1 MRGMRLVH
9 FQRLFKFFV
18 PLLPLS
24 DYWTAPLKSG
34 WNSLRFRIQNLRIL
48 RATLRARFR
57 RSAPDKRASLSQ
69 LRATI
74 PPRIPSI
81 DANRKLFREKIWKRD
96 PRRRWN
102 RVRSDRLSVSL
113 LKSAL
118 PLFPSFSLSSSL
130 FQTKSNRN
138 GFSPLGKSKGNG
150 EGRIGDWF
158 LGIGRVLEPIE
169 RSWIDLFPWTSNR
182 SSMIRINFYFVDK
195 SNDNSRSKQT
205 SSG

>member
-1 MRGMRLVH
+1 MVTHIYTHIYIHVYTRAIIIHTRITASERTEKMRGMRLVH

-18 PLLPLS
+18 PPLLFPLS

-69 LRATI
+69 LRVTI

-118 PLFPSFSLSSSL
+118 SPSFSLSSSL

-138 GFSPLGKSKGNG
+138 GFSWKIEG
-150 EGRIGDWF
+150 EWRGSDR
-158 LGIGRVLEPIE
+158 
-169 RSWIDLFPWTSNR
+169 
-182 SSMIRINFYFVDK
+182 
-195 SNDNSRSKQT
+195 
-205 SSG
+205 